1 MPIARITAPVLSAT
15 LSIFFRKEVFALLA
29 AMILGIIVSSVI
41 KISVLIVWLATISKM
56 ENVSHVRRTAVNAI
70 LRVSAW
76 SVSMDYL

>member
-41 KISVLIVWLATISKM
+41 KISVLIVWLATTSKM
-56 ENVSHVRRTAVNAI
+56 ENVSHVRRTAAYAI

-76 SVSMDYL
+76 SVSMGYL